1 MISLIDEIDAA
12 RRDLLHREK
21 EAVEASRVLR
31 ACKAAK
37 RQAKAELDVLLEELC
52 TGESR
57 YPLLGFDPL
66 VTPRQNGNGT
76 HDEFQRGPTEFAEVP
91 SERAGRTRK
100 ASAQKTG
107 RAVTEGDRVTGG
119 RVYPGWQAESSRRV
133 TSRQRGKTGR
143 RALV

>member
-91 SERAGRTRK
+91 SNEPAEPGKRARK
-100 ASAQKTG
+100 KPAAQ
-107 RAVTEGDRVTGG
+107 
-119 RVYPGWQAESSRRV
+119 
-133 TSRQRGKTGR
+133 
-143 RALV
+143 